1 MKRTEI
7 IKDMEL
13 KQVVGEMPDKITVT
27 KPESVPPKILT
38 ALPEGVPP
46 GTKTRPSNWMK
57 PIGDSLPDVNLISG
71 TYVYNPNAPIYSP
84 EAKLTE
90 EQERAFQE
98 GLKSLVKDQTKAATK
113 FDQDKPNWS
122 LVPFEALEDM
132 VRVLEFGAKKYN
144 EGGTSREQ
152 WNWAKGKGLGIPR
165 VLAACLRHIFARMRG
180 EINDPESGL
189 PHLGHA
195 LCCLLFA
202 SFYSKNLEK
211 YDQ

>member
-1 MKRTEI
+1 MANQVYPKLNDIIEEQMKRAGM

-13 KQVVGEMPDKITVT
+13 KQVVGEVPNGYRGDPA
-27 KPESVPPKILT
+27 PEKVF
-38 ALPEGVPP
+38 
-46 GTKTRPSNWMK
+46 PSH
-57 PIGDSLPDVNLISG
+57 GDYKYNL
-71 TYVYNPNAPIYSP
+71 NAPNYMA

-90 EQERAFQE
+90 EQEARLLEQYKAI
-98 GLKSLVKDQTKAATK
+98 VKPNQIKEATK
-113 FDQDKPNWS
+113 FDANKPNWS

-144 EGGTSREQ
+144 EGGTSREE
-152 WNWAKGKGLGIPR
+152 WNWAKGTGLGIPR

-202 SFYSKNLEK
+202 SYYSKNPEK